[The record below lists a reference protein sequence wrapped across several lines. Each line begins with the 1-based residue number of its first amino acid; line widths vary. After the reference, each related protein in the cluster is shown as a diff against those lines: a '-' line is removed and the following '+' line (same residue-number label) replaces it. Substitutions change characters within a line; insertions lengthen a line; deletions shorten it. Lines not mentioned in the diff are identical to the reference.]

1 MFFIITG
8 KIFPYKTV
16 KGLLMF
22 DLGIQELILIFVV
35 ALLVFGP
42 KKLPELS
49 RALGKGV
56 RELKIALRG
65 VKDSFDE
72 AESQIEES
80 IHETTQ
86 AETVDEGKDKE
97 SAEAG
102 TVDEGKDKES
112 AEAGT
117 VDEGK
122 DKESAEAGTEQDI
135 SGNYGEEAGDKTD
148 NG

>member
-1 MFFIITG
+1 MFFITG
-8 KIFPYKTV
+8 KIFPYNIV

-49 RALGKGV
+49 RALGRGV

-80 IHETTQ
+80 IHEDTQ
-86 AETVDEGKDKE
+86 
-97 SAEAG
+97 AG
-102 TVDEGKDKES
+102 TVDEGKAKEP
-112 AEAGT
+112 AEA
-117 VDEGK
+117 E
-122 DKESAEAGTEQDI
+122 TERNI
-135 SGNYGEEAGDKTD
+135 SGKYGEEAGDKTD

>member
-1 MFFIITG
+1 MFFITG
-8 KIFPYKTV
+8 KVFTYRTV

-49 RALGKGV
+49 RALGRGV

-65 VKDSFDE
+65 VRDSFEE

-80 IHETTQ
+80 IHEETQ
-86 AETVDEGKDKE
+86 AGTVDEDKDKK

-102 TVDEGKDKES
+102 TVDEDKDK
-112 AEAGT
+112 
-117 VDEGK
+117 K
-122 DKESAEAGTEQDI
+122 SAEAGTEQNI
-135 SGNYGEEAGDKTD
+135 SGNSGEEAGNKTD

>member
-1 MFFIITG
+1 
-8 KIFPYKTV
+8 
-16 KGLLMF
+16 MF

-49 RALGKGV
+49 RALGRGV

-65 VKDSFDE
+65 VRDSFDE

-80 IHETTQ
+80 IKEETQVGTS
-86 AETVDEGKDKE
+86 DEGKDQ
-97 SAEAG
+97 
-102 TVDEGKDKES
+102 
-112 AEAGT
+112 
-117 VDEGK
+117 
-122 DKESAEAGTEQDI
+122 ESAEAGTEQSNSD
-135 SGNYGEEAGDKTD
+135 NYGEDAGGKID